1 MRRMRPTIRLLLC
14 VAALVVVGT
23 AAAVTARGQFRA
35 SLDATTHTPTVNAR
49 WTYYVAA
56 RTLKGKRLH
65 ASAHV
70 QVFERGKRVN
80 IIGWHQFTG
89 SYHQRYRWPVSTRGH
104 TYAFQV
110 VVIATGANGKKS
122 QLRLNYAV
130 SPK

>member
-1 MRRMRPTIRLLLC
+1 MRTTIRLFLC
-14 VAALVVVGT
+14 LAALVVVGT
-23 AAAVTARGQFRA
+23 AAAVTATGQFRA
-35 SLDATTHTPTVNAR
+35 SLTATTHAPTVNQR
-49 WTYYVAA
+49 WTYLVSA
-56 RTLKGKRLH
+56 RTLKGKRLK

-70 QVFERGKRVN
+70 QVFEGGKRVN

-89 SYHQRYRWPVSTRGH
+89 SYHQNYRWPASTRGH
-104 TYAFQV
+104 KYIFQA

>member
-1 MRRMRPTIRLLLC
+1 MRRMRTTIRLLLC
-14 VAALVVVGT
+14 LAALVVVGT
-23 AAAVTARGQFRA
+23 AAAVTATGQFRA
-35 SLDATTHTPTVNAR
+35 SLTATTHTPTVNAR
-49 WTYYVAA
+49 WTYYVSA
-56 RTLKGKRLH
+56 RTLKGRRLH
-65 ASAHV
+65 GSAHV

-104 TYAFQV
+104 RYVFQV

>member
-1 MRRMRPTIRLLLC
+1 MRASIRLIAC
-14 VAALVVVGT
+14 AAALVVV
-23 AAAVTARGQFRA
+23 AAASAVTATGQFRG
-35 SLDATTHTPTVNAR
+35 SLTATTHSPTVNQR
-49 WTYYVAA
+49 WTYYISA
-56 RTLKGKRLH
+56 RSLKRGRPLK

-70 QVFERGKRVN
+70 QVFEKGKRVN

-89 SYHQRYRWPVSTRGH
+89 SYHQNYRWPATTRGH
-104 TYAFQV
+104 KYIFQA

>member
-1 MRRMRPTIRLLLC
+1 MRRMRTTVRALLC
-14 VAALVVVGT
+14 LAVLTVVG
-23 AAAVTARGQFRA
+23 AASALAATKQFRA
-35 SLDATTHTPTVNAR
+35 TLTATSHTPTVNGR
-49 WTYYVAA
+49 WTYYVSA

-70 QVFERGKRVN
+70 QVFQGGKRVN

-89 SYHQRYRWPVSTRGH
+89 SYHQGYRWPVSTRGH
-104 TYAFQV
+104 KYVFQV

-130 SPK
+130 SPR

>member
-1 MRRMRPTIRLLLC
+1 MRTTIRLLLC
-14 VAALVVVGT
+14 LAALAVVGT
-23 AAAVTARGQFRA
+23 AAAVTETGQFRA
-35 SLDATTHTPTVNAR
+35 SLTATSHTPTVNAR

-89 SYHQRYRWPVSTRGH
+89 SYHQGYRWPISSRGH
-104 TYAFQV
+104 RFTFQV
-110 VVIATGANGKKS
+110 LLIATGANGKKS
-122 QLRLNYAV
+122 QLKLNYAV
-130 SPK
+130 SPR

>member
-1 MRRMRPTIRLLLC
+1 MPTTIRVLLC
-14 VAALVVVGT
+14 LGALVFVGA
-23 AAAVTARGQFRA
+23 AAAVTETGQFRA
-35 SLDATTHTPTVNAR
+35 SLTATTHTPTVNAR
-49 WTYYVAA
+49 WTYYVSA

-65 ASAHV
+65 GSAHV

-89 SYHQRYRWPVSTRGH
+89 SYHQSYRWPVSTRRH
-104 TYAFQV
+104 KYVFQV

-130 SPK
+130 SPR

>member
-1 MRRMRPTIRLLLC
+1 MRRMRTTIRLLLC
-14 VAALVVVGT
+14 LAALVVVGT
-23 AAAVTARGQFRA
+23 AAAVTATGQFRA
-35 SLDATTHTPTVNAR
+35 SLTATTHSPTVNQR
-49 WTYYVAA
+49 WTYYVSA

-65 ASAHV
+65 GSAHV

-104 TYAFQV
+104 RYVFQV

-130 SPK
+130 SPR

>member
-1 MRRMRPTIRLLLC
+1 MRRMRTTIRLLPCL
-14 VAALVVVGT
+14 AALVVVGT

-56 RTLKGKRLH
+56 HTLKGKRLH

-70 QVFERGKRVN
+70 QVFEGTKRVN

-89 SYHQRYRWPVSTRGH
+89 AYHQGYRWPTSTRGH
-104 TYAFQV
+104 RYTFQV
-110 VVIATGANGKKS
+110 LLIATGANGKKS
-122 QLRLNYAV
+122 QLKLNYSVA
-130 SPK
+130 PR

>member
-1 MRRMRPTIRLLLC
+1 MRRMRTTIRLLLC
-14 VAALVVVGT
+14 VGALVVVGA
-23 AAAVTARGQFRA
+23 AAAVTATGQFRA
-35 SLDATTHTPTVNAR
+35 SLTTTTHTPTVNQR
-49 WTYYVAA
+49 WTYYVSA

-65 ASAHV
+65 GSAHV

-104 TYAFQV
+104 RYIFQV

-130 SPK
+130 SPR